1 MQFFRL
7 ELHSKFASIDIFPED
22 LTDFRNY
29 ILNHRFSLHPSQ
41 PLGGGWATKNEGWTK
56 KIEGRAKKYEGRA
69 KNQTFAKDLF
79 VVDPFTGPKLFRPK
93 T

>member
-56 KIEGRAKKYEGRA
+56 KLKGGQKI
-69 KNQTFAKDLF
+69 
-79 VVDPFTGPKLFRPK
+79 
-93 T
+93 